1 MYSHLNSHWP
11 YSSKKTSSS
20 AWGYHP
26 QEFAER
32 LRNLEYKME
41 QLLKMS
47 EQNNQLLRSIEE
59 QQNRVCTNGGK
70 RQRRIS
76 HCPNV
81 RKTHLNKPK
90 KGGSPPFF
98 IALYSTFTDK
108 I

>member
-11 YSSKKTSSS
+11 NSSKKTSSS

-59 QQNRVCTNGGK
+59 QQNRVCTNGG
-70 RQRRIS
+70 S
-76 HCPNV
+76 GS
-81 RKTHLNKPK
+81 
-90 KGGSPPFF
+90 GGSV
-98 IALYSTFTDK
+98 IVRM
-108 I
+108 